1 VSELSWERLD
11 SRIVYAGRMTIR
23 EHTVRLPDGTTGAYE
38 VEESIPYAVGV
49 LIRDGDHLLLARQF
63 RFPLNAWIY
72 DLPGGAGNPGETPTD
87 AARREAAEEVGVLVR
102 DLVALQVFHP
112 NPGRSSWPV
121 HLFFGEAAGRTST
134 VDDDPWECVTIRRVS
149 ISDMADI
156 VATGD
161 IQDASLLIA
170 WHTAVAR
177 GLLVP

>member
-1 VSELSWERLD
+1 
-11 SRIVYAGRMTIR
+11 
-23 EHTVRLPDGTTGAYE
+23 
-38 VEESIPYAVGV
+38 
-49 LIRDGDHLLLARQF
+49 
-63 RFPLNAWIY
+63 
-72 DLPGGAGNPGETPTD
+72 
-87 AARREAAEEVGVLVR
+87 LVR

-134 VDDDPWECVTIRRVS
+134 VDDDPWECVTIQHISV
-149 ISDMADI
+149 SDMADL

-177 GLLVP
+177 GLLVS